1 MPFAS
6 FRKFA
11 YILLIKWMFQ
21 ENFKFLKRRYQIFE
35 KSTGFD
41 TPSVDSKPDFPL
53 CREERMYLIRKS
65 GIYMK
70 LVARLF
76 HEPGQFRDRRIFF
89 RILARR
95 NKYPQMTPT
104 CFATIAGYSSNICF
118 TEIGMF
124 VSNRSECI
132 DFFRKD
138 QLFTKPHFQDHIKS
152 FDLKMR
158 HREPIIRVVIDPSL
172 RIIVGGTE
180 DYIYIWSVDS
190 FGNALN
196 TKSMRDKSSCI
207 ECLAFYPKPT
217 DSPILVVCCMGTMF
231 FEKISAETLDSKIL
245 KRVSNKD
252 GGRSFT
258 SFNFNKDPSF
268 PFFLTA
274 SSGINKASLWRHTEH
289 TDDFSMVDCVASLGG
304 HNDSVRFA
312 AFLQTSPNLAV
323 TAGRNDVIV
332 WNVTPHG
339 EVQSL
344 QTLSYCDESARVGIH
359 RIAVNPKLP
368 MIAVGIFR
376 QPTKIFIV
384 LPTGKLVLVAVLEE
398 ERCEN
403 ALAWDVDGNTLAI
416 GTSTEERHPAGFTSI
431 IGSTHL
437 LRLQ

>member
-6 FRKFA
+6 FRKLA

-21 ENFKFLKRRYQIFE
+21 ENFKFLKKRYQASQ
-35 KSTGFD
+35 KSTVFD
-41 TPSVDSKPDFPL
+41 PSDVDSMPDFPL
-53 CREERMYLIRKS
+53 FSHERMHLMCKS
-65 GIYMK
+65 GIYMNIAEK
-70 LVARLF
+70 LF
-76 HEPGQFRDRRIFF
+76 HKPGQFRDRRIFF

-104 CFATIAGYSSNICF
+104 CFATIAGHGNFSRICF
-118 TEIGMF
+118 TEIGML
-124 VSNRSECI
+124 VSNGSEGI

-138 QLFTKPHFQDHIKS
+138 QLFTKPHSQDHIKS
-152 FDLKMR
+152 FDLKIR
-158 HREPIIRVVIDPSL
+158 HGEPITCVIIDPSL

-190 FGNALN
+190 FGNVLN
-196 TKSMRDKSSCI
+196 TKSVRDMSSCI

-217 DSPILVVCCMGTMF
+217 DSPILVVCSFGTMF
-231 FEKISAETLDSKIL
+231 FEKISAKTLDNKIL

-268 PFFLTA
+268 PFFLTG
-274 SSGINKASLWRHTEH
+274 SSGINEASLWRHN
-289 TDDFSMVDCVASLGG
+289 DDFSMVDCVASLGG

-344 QTLSYCDESARVGIH
+344 QALSYCDESARFGIY

-398 ERCEN
+398 ERCGN
-403 ALAWDVDGNTLAI
+403 ALAWDLDGNTLAI
-416 GTSTEERHPAGFTSI
+416 GTSTEELHPAGHAFIRT
-431 IGSTHL
+431 STHL
-437 LRLQ
+437 LRFQ